1 MINKLGIIA
10 GSKRTAN
17 LFLDTYPDANHAFS
31 LRKIRTAY
39 DGFVLKVRDD
49 STDNEADVSF
59 DSNDTVSDSSPVSNL
74 TGGSGSTLGD
84 WRGSNVYV
92 VKWYDQSGNGFDI
105 SQSSESFQPKLINSN
120 SYYTDGANG
129 RISLRGHGDQLK
141 ETSSGTIDQ
150 PVTIVAVTDVHQV
163 STHRYLCDG
172 GFASSSGER
181 QALVLL
187 SSDFDMWAGGS
198 FVGGAT
204 VTVDNW
210 MWFALFNGSS
220 SELSM
225 NGTNQTSLNPGT
237 NGCRA
242 LSLFSRYNAANTWR
256 GTIQEFVQWEQDRS
270 SQRGE
275 IQDTLNEYYGTY
287 S

>member
-10 GSKRTAN
+10 SAKRTAN
-17 LFLDTYPDANHAFS
+17 LLLDTYPDANHAFS
-31 LRKIRTAY
+31 LRKLRTAY

-74 TGGSGSTLGD
+74 TGGSGATLGD

-105 SQSSESFQPKLINSN
+105 SQSSESFQPKLISSGN
-120 SYYTDGANG
+120 YYTDGANG
-129 RISLRGHGDQLK
+129 KISLRGHGDQLK
-141 ETSSGTIDQ
+141 ETSSGTLDQ
-150 PVTIVAVTDVHQV
+150 PVTIVAVTDVWTV
-163 STHRYLCDG
+163 STQRYLCDG

-181 QALVLL
+181 QVLILL

-204 VTVDNW
+204 VTADNW
-210 MWFALFNGSS
+210 QWFALFNGSS

-256 GTIQEFVQWEQDRS
+256 GTIQEFIQWGSDRS
-270 SQRGE
+270 SERSAIE
-275 IQDTLNEYYGTY
+275 TTINEYYGTY

>member
-10 GSKRTAN
+10 SSKRTAN
-17 LFLDTYPDANHAFS
+17 LLLDTYPNANHAFS
-31 LRKIRTAY
+31 LRKLRTAY

-49 STDNEADVSF
+49 SSGNEADVSF
-59 DSNDTVSDSSPVSNL
+59 DDNDTVSDSSPVSNL
-74 TGGSGSTLGD
+74 TGGSGSTLGA

-92 VKWYDQSGNGFDI
+92 SKWYDQSSNGHDI
-105 SQSSESFQPKLINSN
+105 SQSSSSWQPKLISSGN
-120 SYYTDGANG
+120 YYTDGANG
-129 RISLRGHGDQLK
+129 KISLRGHGDQLK
-141 ETSSGTIDQ
+141 ETSSGTLDQ
-150 PVTIVAVTDVHQV
+150 PVTIVAVTDVWTV

-204 VTVDNW
+204 VTADNW
-210 MWFALFNGSS
+210 QWFALFNGSS

-256 GTIQEFVQWEQDRS
+256 GTIQEFIQWGSDRS
-270 SQRGE
+270 SERSAIE
-275 IQDTLNEYYGTY
+275 TTINEYYGTY